1 MLIAKEDFVTSLEF
15 ACWVE
20 KAELLVFSHFVA
32 LSVLK
37 C

>member
-1 MLIAKEDFVTSLEF
+1 MLVAKENFVPSLEL

-20 KAELLVFSHFVA
+20 KAKLLVFFHFVA
-32 LSVLK
+32 IYVLK

>member
-1 MLIAKEDFVTSLEF
+1 MLVAKEDFVPSLEF
-15 ACWVE
+15 ACWVK
-20 KAELLVFSHFVA
+20 KAKLLVFFHFVA